1 MTPPQPVAG
10 NSKLFASVVEIKLAL
25 DQNREKLLRLADYI
39 SQDKV
44 TDESAAEELA
54 NLTNQRIA
62 LLENWDA
69 LIVAAKAERKARRD
83 AVVRTIRRIERLSK

>member
-1 MTPPQPVAG
+1 MTPSSPDASNPRP
-10 NSKLFASVVEIKLAL
+10 FASVVEIKRAL

-54 NLTNQRIA
+54 NLTNHRIA

-69 LIVAAKAERKARRD
+69 LIDAAKRERKARRD
-83 AVVRTIRRIERLSK
+83 AAVRTIRRIERLSK

>member
-1 MTPPQPVAG
+1 MTLPPPVTG
-10 NSKLFASVVEIKLAL
+10 SSKLLASVVEIKLAL

-44 TDESAAEELA
+44 TDENAAEELE

-62 LLENWDA
+62 LLENWDE
-69 LIVAAKAERKARRD
+69 LIDTAKAERKARRD
-83 AVVRTIRRIERLSK
+83 AAVRGIRRIERLSK

>member
-1 MTPPQPVAG
+1 MTPSPPDAS
-10 NSKLFASVVEIKLAL
+10 NPRPFASVVEIKRAL
-25 DQNREKLLRLADYI
+25 NQNREKLLHLADNI

-44 TDESAAEELA
+44 TDESAAEELE

-69 LIVAAKAERKARRD
+69 LIDAAQAERKARRD
-83 AVVRTIRRIERLSK
+83 AAVRAIRRIERLSE